1 MAKTNLSAEN
11 KDAVAVAAPASA
23 EEPKKEPA
31 KRGRKPAAEKKA
43 AEKKPAAK
51 KSAAANNTVKT
62 AAAAP
67 AAEEA
72 KKEPAKRGR
81 KPAAEKAE
89 KAAKTTKAAK
99 ADAAKTEKKPA
110 AKKEAAPKAA
120 EKKPAAKK
128 TAAKKDDAPKKG
140 GRKKQLSYEDIVV
153 AVRKKALAADV
164 TKIKYPIAANVV
176 LSGNFSENKNAGD
189 DNKNLFY
196 IVINPETE
204 SISVEPY
211 KYNDYDIEITADA
224 EELMNVVKAK
234 KNIYDALS
242 DGAIHIHGTTKK
254 AVLLIHAVF

>member
-1 MAKTNLSAEN
+1 MAKTNVPAES
-11 KDAVAVAAPASA
+11 KETAVVTAPAPVEEPKKEAKKEPAKKGRKPAAEKKSAAEKKPAAKKSAAAEDTAKTASAKA

-43 AEKKPAAK
+43 A
-51 KSAAANNTVKT
+51 
-62 AAAAP
+62 
-67 AAEEA
+67 
-72 KKEPAKRGR
+72 
-81 KPAAEKAE
+81 
-89 KAAKTTKAAK
+89 
-99 ADAAKTEKKPA
+99 AKTEKKPA
-110 AKKEAAPKAA
+110 ASKAAPKAA
-120 EKKPAAKK
+120 AKKPAAKK
-128 TAAKKDDAPKKG
+128 PAASKAAAKKDEAPKRG
-140 GRKKQLSYEDIVV
+140 GRRKQLSYEDIVV

-176 LSGNFSENKNAGD
+176 LSGNFSENQSAGD

-211 KYNDYDIEITADA
+211 KYNDYDVEITADA

-242 DGAIHIHGTTKK
+242 DGGIHIHGTTKK

>member
-1 MAKTNLSAEN
+1 MAKTNVSAEN

-31 KRGRKPAAEKKA
+31 KRGRKPAAEKKAA

-81 KPAAEKAE
+81 KPAAEKA
-89 KAAKTTKAAK
+89 AKTTKAAK

-110 AKKEAAPKAA
+110 AKKEAAPKAV

-128 TAAKKDDAPKKG
+128 TAAKKDEAPKKG

-211 KYNDYDIEITADA
+211 KYNDYDVEITADA

>member
-1 MAKTNLSAEN
+1 MANTAKKTAPADVKDSAAKAAEVKAPAETKAAEVKTEAAAKT
-11 KDAVAVAAPASA
+11 AAAKT
-23 EEPKKEPA
+23 EKKTEA
-31 KRGRKPAAEKKA
+31 KKTGRKPAA
-43 AEKKPAAK
+43 
-51 KSAAANNTVKT
+51 
-62 AAAAP
+62 
-67 AAEEA
+67 
-72 KKEPAKRGR
+72 KKE
-81 KPAAEKAE
+81 
-89 KAAKTTKAAK
+89 TAAK
-99 ADAAKTEKKPA
+99 ADKKPA
-110 AKKEAAPKAA
+110 AKKEAAAKTA

-128 TAAKKDDAPKKG
+128 APAKKAEAAKPAAKRGRPAAKAEEKTAPAAKRGTK
-140 GRKKQLSYEDIVV
+140 KKQLSYEDIVV

-211 KYNDYDIEITADA
+211 KYNDYDVEITADA

-242 DGAIHIHGTTKK
+242 DGAVHIHGTTKK
-254 AVLLIHAVF
+254 AVLLIHSVF

>member
-1 MAKTNLSAEN
+1 MAKNNVPAESKDTAVVTAPAPVEEVKKEPAKRGRKPSAE
-11 KDAVAVAAPASA
+11 KKTAADTARIAAAPKS
-23 EEPKKEPA
+23 EETKKEPA
-31 KRGRKPAAEKKA
+31 KRGRKPAAEKKS
-43 AEKKPAAK
+43 AAK
-51 KSAAANNTVKT
+51 
-62 AAAAP
+62 
-67 AAEEA
+67 
-72 KKEPAKRGR
+72 
-81 KPAAEKAE
+81 
-89 KAAKTTKAAK
+89 
-99 ADAAKTEKKPA
+99 
-110 AKKEAAPKAA
+110 A

-128 TAAKKDDAPKKG
+128 TAAPKASDKKSAAKKAAAKKDEAPKRG

-176 LSGNFSENKNAGD
+176 LSGNFSENQNAGD

-211 KYNDYDIEITADA
+211 KYNDYDVEISADA

-234 KNIYDALS
+234 KNVYDALS
-242 DGAIHIHGTTKK
+242 DGGIHIHGTTKK